1 VTNDDTIEAATMCFA
16 CGPDNPI
23 GLKIDFTVDG
33 DSCTGKFTPTENHVG
48 FQDTV
53 HGGIIFS
60 CLDDAMANVL
70 YHQKRKAHTAK
81 CEIRY
86 RKALQVGKP
95 VKLRGWIESERRR
108 LIILKSEI
116 RLEEDESLV
125 AEAEA
130 SFIIA

>member
-95 VKLRGWIESERRR
+95 VKLRGWIESEKRR

-130 SFIIA
+130 SFMIA